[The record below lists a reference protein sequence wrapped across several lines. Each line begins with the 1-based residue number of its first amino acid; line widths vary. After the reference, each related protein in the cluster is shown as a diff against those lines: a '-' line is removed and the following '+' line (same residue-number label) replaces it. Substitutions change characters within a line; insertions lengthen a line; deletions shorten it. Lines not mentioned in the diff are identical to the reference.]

1 MVIAADEPEPTAILF
16 DPAVI
21 SSIAKLPTDIL
32 SLPVTAPNAIDP
44 EPIDILEIPVV
55 KFDAAAK
62 PTDILSVPDDKSLST
77 LYSNQKDNVISGEI
91 VLDIK
96 TKNKY
101 LKQISKIIVDE
112 SKQLKILEVGADN
125 GSFLKLIKEKNL
137 NSKLYAIE
145 PNNNMHKQLKDI
157 TEKNF
162 NNIQEI
168 DNNLKFD
175 LIIAIHVFDHIPNL
189 NQYVQKLKTL
199 LNSNGMI
206 FGVVHNEKSLM
217 AKTLKTRWPAYRL
230 QHPHLFNHDTIN
242 LFFNSLNFDKIFI
255 KKTTNFFNLDFLLK
269 HLIMALFKV
278 KIKLPKLFS
287 IGLKLGNFSFLY
299 KKNNH

>member
-1 MVIAADEPEPTAILF
+1 MINLINRNCPICIKKTETTIAVMPDINPEKEIEIIKKDWST
-16 DPAVI
+16 
-21 SSIAKLPTDIL
+21 
-32 SLPVTAPNAIDP
+32 P
-44 EPIDILEIPVV
+44 ENKINIFFPYSRCECGLLYNKIY
-55 KFDAAAK
+55 
-62 PTDILSVPDDKSLST
+62 PDDKSLST

-101 LKQISKIIVDE
+101 LQQIDRVIYDK

-137 NSKLYAIE
+137 DSRLYSIE
-145 PNNNMHKQLKDI
+145 PNHNMHEQLKDI

-162 NNIQEI
+162 NNIEEI
-168 DNNLKFD
+168 DNSLKFD

-189 NQYVQKLKTL
+189 NQYVQKLKSL
-199 LNSNGMI
+199 LNTNGKI
-206 FGVVHNEKSLM
+206 FGVVHNERSLM
-217 AKTLKTRWPAYRL
+217 TKILKTRWPAYRL
-230 QHPHLFNHDTIN
+230 QHPHLFNHDTMN
-242 LFFNSLNFDKIFI
+242 LFFNSIDFDKIFI
-255 KKTTNFFNLDFLLK
+255 KKTTNYFNLDFLLK

-278 KIKLPKLFS
+278 KIKLPKLFAIS
-287 IGLKLGNFSFLY
+287 LKLGNFSFLY

>member
-1 MVIAADEPEPTAILF
+1 MTINLINRNCPICIKKTETAI
-16 DPAVI
+16 
-21 SSIAKLPTDIL
+21 SIIPDLNPEKEIKIIKKDWSTPENKINVFFPYSRCECGLLYNKIYPDNE
-32 SLPVTAPNAIDP
+32 SLD
-44 EPIDILEIPVV
+44 
-55 KFDAAAK
+55 
-62 PTDILSVPDDKSLST
+62 T
-77 LYSNQKDNVISGEI
+77 LYSNQKDNVISGDIE
-91 VLDIK
+91 LDLK

-101 LKQISKIIVDE
+101 LQQIVKIIFDKSKQI
-112 SKQLKILEVGADN
+112 KILEIGADN

-145 PNNNMHKQLKDI
+145 PNNNMHKQLNDI

-162 NNIQEI
+162 KNIQEI

-175 LIIAIHVFDHIPNL
+175 LIVAIHVFDHIPNL

-199 LNSNGMI
+199 LSSNGMI

-217 AKTLKTRWPAYRL
+217 AKILKTRWPAYRL
-230 QHPHLFNHDTIN
+230 QHPHLFNHNTIN
-242 LFFNSLNFDKIFI
+242 LFFNSLNFDKVFI
-255 KKTTNFFNLDFLLK
+255 KKTTNFFNLDFLIK
-269 HLIMALFKV
+269 HLIIALFKV

-299 KKNNH
+299 KNNNH